1 VSPASRKPKYLILD
15 ACVLIDFVKADRS
28 VLASV
33 TKQVGTIYVINPV
46 VSEVLDIEDANE
58 LSELGIIIIEP
69 EIEDAFK
76 ASVGTGATSFQD
88 RLCMLTA
95 KRNGFTCVTNDTNLR
110 KLCESENVP
119 LLWGLQL
126 ILELHKLKGISIAD
140 ALRIVNQIHIANPKH
155 ITNKI
160 ILRFTENISKQE
172 QL

>member
-1 VSPASRKPKYLILD
+1 MSPASRKPKYLILD

-28 VLASV
+28 VVALI
-33 TKQVGTIYVINPV
+33 TKHVGTIYVISPV
-46 VSEVLDIEDANE
+46 VSEVQDIDGENE
-58 LSELGIIIIEP
+58 LLKLGIIILEP

-119 LLWGLQL
+119 YLWGLQL
-126 ILELHKLKGISIAD
+126 ILELHKLKGISMSD
-140 ALRIVNQIHIANPKH
+140 ALHIVNKIH
-155 ITNKI
+155 ITNPQHITKKI
-160 ILRFTENISKQE
+160 ILRFTETISKQE
-172 QL
+172 LL